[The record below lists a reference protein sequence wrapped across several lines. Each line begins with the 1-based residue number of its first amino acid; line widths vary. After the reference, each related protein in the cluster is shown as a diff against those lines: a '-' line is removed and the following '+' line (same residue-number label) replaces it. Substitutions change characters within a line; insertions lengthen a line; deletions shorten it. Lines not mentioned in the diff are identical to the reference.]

1 MVLKTLE
8 IAKFYQLKGII
19 LLKKMSNLWDINVC
33 IQIFQAVMVDDFLKG
48 WKLLIFSTYFSYN

>member
-19 LLKKMSNLWDINVC
+19 LLKKC
-33 IQIFQAVMVDDFLKG
+33 QIYGILMYVSKYF
-48 WKLLIFSTYFSYN
+48 KL